1 MNRKSVEIIAEL
13 YAALARRD
21 LPTIMELFDPEIS
34 VSQTGLLPWG
44 GEYHGFEGVQQFFG
58 ELFRHIDSQLAV
70 EEFIDAGDK
79 VIVIGWSRGHVRAT
93 GATFNI
99 RAVHVWTVKGEKGVR
114 FEPNIDTPKML
125 EALGRGAV

>member
-1 MNRKSVEIIAEL
+1 MNRKNVEIVEAL

-21 LPTIMELFDPEIS
+21 LPALLELIDSEIS

-58 ELFRHIDSQLAV
+58 ELFRFVESQLSV
-70 EEFIDAGDK
+70 EEFVDAGDK
-79 VIVIGWSRGHVRAT
+79 VIVIGWARGHVKAT
-93 GATFNI
+93 GVPFAI

-114 FEPNIDTPKML
+114 FEPNVDTPKML
-125 EALGRGAV
+125 EALRQGET